1 MRGKIHFKEEAFVNL
16 IAVLLMGVTPLI
28 MVPGA
33 ADVYYTPKLYFIYFI
48 SVISLIYLYVKKDT
62 LTFNW
67 IDKLLLLFIGILFI
81 SSLMGVDIQN
91 SFIGKVT
98 DREPFLLYLCY
109 FINFLLLSKKFKLS
123 KGFINILLIFA
134 SIVSLYSFI
143 QFFGINPIPLDK
155 VRKTMAYQPFSTIGY
170 RNAIGAYISLFLPIA
185 TALFMYKG
193 EKKYILATAILFLG
207 LVSSTTRSSWV
218 ALIVCIAILFVLS
231 LKNKKRLLNLG
242 IVLITM
248 FVIFFGIN
256 YLKSG
261 AINARL
267 LSISDD
273 AMSLKQSGNEMAGS
287 GRIYIW
293 KNGIKLLWDKP
304 VLGYG
309 VDNFSTAFLG
319 AHKSETE
326 FMVKSLGGV
335 VTKAHN
341 EYLQILICNGIFAL
355 LLYLWI
361 LAAIVLKAGAKA
373 VKEGNIHLI
382 AITLGIMGYCVQAF
396 LNISIVSVAPIF
408 WAMLGI
414 GCGMAM
420 QEEYDFGLAKLSI
433 LKSFKRLEPIKIFTF
448 LIMGLIPFVII
459 PSSYDRFYEP
469 KILLVYVVVM
479 VTMMF
484 VYDRKRWSQNTIIDY
499 LIAGFILWLLL
510 STVFS
515 VYVPISITGRE
526 TRREGFVAIVFYCLI
541 FLIMYKHFKY
551 SKKIFKLINIFI
563 CMIAL
568 YGAAQYL
575 GLDFIPHDA
584 IRKNWGNHAYSTIGN
599 KNFFAT
605 LMTLYLPLNITYY
618 LRTSE
623 KKYLLSSSI
632 IFSGLVASITRSN
645 YMTFGIY
652 SVIILYYCFKNKK
665 YMKRYLISL
674 GIFAV
679 IFITINSLTNS
690 NVLSRLSSIGI
701 DITKISAKDND
712 NVGSSRLYIWK
723 RGITFIPEHP
733 ILGSG
738 PDTFGVVFLQKYFD
752 ELEYMQKITGGI
764 VDKAHN
770 EYLQLTV
777 TSGIPA
783 LIIYLSLITLV
794 TLRLIKKF
802 RESTNN
808 YQLLYLGLLMSIVGY
823 LLQAFFNISV
833 VSVAPVFWAMLGI
846 AANVGEN
853 NKPKINET
861 ETICEGL

>member
-1 MRGKIHFKEEAFVNL
+1 MRGKIQFKEESFVNL

-33 ADVYYTPKLYFIYFI
+33 TDVYYTPKLYFVYFI

-62 LTFNW
+62 LIFNW

-123 KGFINILLIFA
+123 KNFIDVLLIFA

-155 VRKTMAYQPFSTIGY
+155 VRRTMEYQPFSTLGY
-170 RNAIGAYISLFLPIA
+170 RNAIGAYISIFLPIA
-185 TALFMYKG
+185 IALFVYKG
-193 EKKYILATAILFLG
+193 EKKYIFATSILFLG
-207 LVSSTTRSSWV
+207 LISSTTRSSWV
-218 ALIVCIAILFVLS
+218 ALIICVVIFFALS
-231 LKNKKRLLNLG
+231 FKNKKMLVNLG
-242 IVLITM
+242 IVLVTM
-248 FVIFFGIN
+248 LVIFFGIN

-293 KNGIKLLWDKP
+293 KNGINLLWDKP
-304 VLGYG
+304 LLGYG

-319 AHKSETE
+319 AHRSETD

-341 EYLQILICNGIFAL
+341 EYLQILICNGIFAF
-355 LLYLWI
+355 LLYLGI
-361 LAAIVLKAGAKA
+361 LATVVLKAGGRA
-373 VKEGNIHLI
+373 VKESNIQLI
-382 AITLGIMGYCVQAF
+382 AITVGIVSYCVQAF
-396 LNISIVSVAPIF
+396 FNISIVSVAPVF

-414 GCGMAM
+414 GWGVAM
-420 QEEYDFGLAKLSI
+420 QAEYDFGLAKIAI
-433 LKSFKRLEPIKIFTF
+433 LKRVKTLEPIKIFTF
-448 LIMGLIPFVII
+448 LIMGFIPFVII

-484 VYDRKRWSQNTIIDY
+484 VYDREKWSKNTIIDY
-499 LIAGFILWLLL
+499 LIAGFIVWLLI

-551 SKKIFKLINIFI
+551 SNKIFKSINIFI
-563 CMIAL
+563 CIIAA
-568 YGAAQYL
+568 YGVVQYL

-584 IRKNWGNHAYSTIGN
+584 IRKNWTNHAYSTIGN
-599 KNFFAT
+599 RNFFAT
-605 LMTLYLPLNITYY
+605 LMTLYLPINISYY
-618 LRTSE
+618 LRTKE
-623 KKYLLSSSI
+623 KKYLLTSSI

-645 YMTFGIY
+645 FVSFGLY
-652 SVIILYYCFKNKK
+652 SIVILWYCFKNKE
-665 YMKRYLISL
+665 YMKRYLIAL

-679 IFITINSLTNS
+679 IFIMLNSLTNS
-690 NVLSRLSSIGI
+690 TVLSRFSSIGI
-701 DITKISAKDND
+701 DITKISSKDND
-712 NVGSSRLYIWK
+712 TVGSSRLYIWK

-738 PDTFGVVFLQKYFD
+738 PDTFGVIFLQKYFD
-752 ELEYMQKITGGI
+752 ELEYMQRITGGI

-802 RESTNN
+802 RETTNN

-823 LLQAFFNISV
+823 LVQALFNISV

-846 AANVGEN
+846 AANIGEN
-853 NKPKINET
+853 NETKIDESEIIGEN
-861 ETICEGL
+861 L

>member
-1 MRGKIHFKEEAFVNL
+1 MRGKIQFKEESFVNL

-48 SVISLIYLYVKKDT
+48 SALSLIYLYIKKET

-67 IDKLLLLFIGILFI
+67 IDKLLLLFMGILFV

-109 FINFLLLSKKFKLS
+109 FINFLLLSKKFRLS
-123 KGFINILLIFA
+123 KGFINILMIFA
-134 SIVSLYSFI
+134 SIVSLYSLI

-155 VRKTMAYQPFSTIGY
+155 VRKTMAYQPFSTLGY
-170 RNAIGAYISLFLPIA
+170 RNAIGAYISMLLPIA
-185 TALFMYKG
+185 IALFMYKG
-193 EKKYILATAILFLG
+193 EKKYIFTTAILFLG
-207 LVSSTTRSSWV
+207 LISSTTRSSWV
-218 ALIVCIAILFVLS
+218 ALIICIVILLVLS
-231 LKNKKRLLNLG
+231 FRNKKRLLNLG
-242 IVLITM
+242 IVLLTM
-248 FVIFFGIN
+248 LVIFLGIN

-273 AMSLKQSGNEMAGS
+273 AISLKQSGNEMAGS

-293 KNGIKLLWDKP
+293 KNGINLLWDKP
-304 VLGYG
+304 ILGYG

-355 LLYLWI
+355 LLYLGI
-361 LAAIVLKAGAKA
+361 LAAIILKAGAKTL
-373 VKEGNIHLI
+373 KEENVQLI
-382 AITLGIMGYCVQAF
+382 AITLSIVAYCVQAF
-396 LNISIVSVAPIF
+396 FNISIVSVAPVF

-420 QEEYDFGLAKLSI
+420 QEECDLGLAKLSI
-433 LKSFKRLEPIKIFTF
+433 LKSIKRLQPIKVFAF

-469 KILLVYVVVM
+469 KIQLVYIVVM
-479 VTMMF
+479 VTMIF
-484 VYDRKRWSQNTIIDY
+484 VYDRERWSQNTIIDY

-541 FLIMYKHFKY
+541 FLIMYKHFRY
-551 SKKIFKLINIFI
+551 SNKILKLINIFI
-563 CMIAL
+563 CIIAA
-568 YGAAQYL
+568 YGVVQYL
-575 GLDFIPHDA
+575 GLDFIPHDT

-605 LMTLYLPLNITYY
+605 LMTLYLPINISYY
-618 LRTSE
+618 LRTKE
-623 KKYLLSSSI
+623 NKYLLSSSI

-645 YMTFGIY
+645 FISFGVY
-652 SVIILYYCFKNKK
+652 SVVILCYCFKNKK
-665 YMKRYLISL
+665 YMKHYLISL
-674 GIFAV
+674 GIFAA
-679 IFITINSLTNS
+679 IFIMLNSLTNS
-690 NVLSRLSSIGI
+690 TVLSRLGSIGI

-712 NVGSSRLYIWK
+712 TVGSSRVYIWK
-723 RGITFIPEHP
+723 RGITFIPQHP
-733 ILGSG
+733 MLGSG
-738 PDTFGVVFLQKYFD
+738 PDTFGVIFLQKYFD
-752 ELEYMQKITGGI
+752 ELDYMQKLTGGI

-783 LIIYLSLITLV
+783 LIIYLSLITLI

-802 RESTNN
+802 RESRDN
-808 YQLLYLGLLMSIVGY
+808 YQLLYLGLLMSIIGY
-823 LLQAFFNISV
+823 LVQAFFNISV

-846 AANVGEN
+846 AANLGEKN
-853 NKPKINET
+853 QNKINEP
-861 ETICEGL
+861 EIIGENL